1 MPKFR
6 NIDKKIQE
14 NPSGVLLDPGGVLMV
29 DKYIANILF
38 INCVSN

>member
-1 MPKFR
+1 MPKLEIIDR
-6 NIDKKIQE
+6 KDKKIR
-14 NPSGVLLDPGGVLMV
+14 SGVLLDPGGVLMV